1 MNHTVLLVEDEVELR
16 ELMQEAL
23 ELSGYLVV
31 TAADGQEAL
40 DVLPRIDHLCVVL
53 LDLLMPRMNGWDF
66 FAKMRANP
74 LLAHVPVIV
83 HSSEPADAPAGVT
96 RVLQKPV
103 KLERLLAIV
112 QEYCARQT

>member
-1 MNHTVLLVEDEVELR
+1 MNHHTVLLVEDEVELR

-40 DVLPRIDHLCVVL
+40 EAIPRIDHLCVVL
-53 LDLLMPRMNGWDF
+53 LDLLMPRMNGWDLF
-66 FAKMRANP
+66 EKLRARP
-74 LLAHVPVIV
+74 ELASVPVIV
-83 HSSEPADAPAGVT
+83 HTSAPTQAPVGAT

-103 KLERLLAIV
+103 RLDRLLAIV
-112 QEYCARQT
+112 QGYCGR